1 MDITIDVDD
10 YKLNV
15 RAAGVMIHNGKI
27 LVHRNVNSD
36 HYALIGGRVEIGESS
51 ANTIK
56 REIKEELGKDIEI
69 TGYIS
74 TIENFFEMKGSKY
87 HEIMFVHK
95 IEFTNEEDKKIEYI
109 MKNVEGKDYLQ
120 YEWIDLDKIEEY
132 PLLPKAMK
140 NIEKYYNNTES
151 EKPRKNVQ
159 YLIEK
164 VKYNPGKAIE
174 LGCGAGN
181 DTVYLIKNNWN
192 VLAIDR
198 ESVEERITKRLNNEE
213 LEKFRFQKQNFE
225 SLELEKNN
233 LIVANYCLP
242 FCNKNNFK
250 ELWNK
255 INNSILKDGYFVGNF
270 FGINDEW
277 KSTKEEMTFL
287 TKEQVI
293 ELFKDF
299 EIIEF
304 KEVEKDGATGLGKMK
319 HWHIFNVIAKK
330 K

>member
-120 YEWIDLDKIEEY
+120 YEWIDLDKIDEY
-132 PLLPKAMK
+132 PLMPSIMK
-140 NIEKYYNNTES
+140 
-151 EKPRKNVQ
+151 
-159 YLIEK
+159 
-164 VKYNPGKAIE
+164 
-174 LGCGAGN
+174 
-181 DTVYLIKNNWN
+181 D
-192 VLAIDR
+192 
-198 ESVEERITKRLNNEE
+198 
-213 LEKFRFQKQNFE
+213 
-225 SLELEKNN
+225 
-233 LIVANYCLP
+233 
-242 FCNKNNFK
+242 
-250 ELWNK
+250 
-255 INNSILKDGYFVGNF
+255 ILKEKKFPTHK
-270 FGINDEW
+270 INDEL
-277 KSTKEEMTFL
+277 K
-287 TKEQVI
+287 
-293 ELFKDF
+293 
-299 EIIEF
+299 
-304 KEVEKDGATGLGKMK
+304 
-319 HWHIFNVIAKK
+319 
-330 K
+330 

>member
-109 MKNVEGKDYLQ
+109 MKNQEGKDYLE
-120 YEWIDLDKIEEY
+120 YEWIELEKLDEL
-132 PLLPKAMK
+132 PLLPE
-140 NIEKYYNNTES
+140 I
-151 EKPRKNVQ
+151 
-159 YLIEK
+159 
-164 VKYNPGKAIE
+164 
-174 LGCGAGN
+174 
-181 DTVYLIKNNWN
+181 IKE
-192 VLAIDR
+192 VLK
-198 ESVEERITKRLNNEE
+198 EN
-213 LEKFRFQKQNFE
+213 KFPVHK
-225 SLELEKNN
+225 
-233 LIVANYCLP
+233 
-242 FCNKNNFK
+242 
-250 ELWNK
+250 
-255 INNSILKDGYFVGNF
+255 
-270 FGINDEW
+270 INDEL
-277 KSTKEEMTFL
+277 K
-287 TKEQVI
+287 
-293 ELFKDF
+293 
-299 EIIEF
+299 
-304 KEVEKDGATGLGKMK
+304 
-319 HWHIFNVIAKK
+319 
-330 K
+330 